1 MDCDEVLDELVVR
14 LADVAALPLVRAE
27 DLVVVERVVDH
38 RETCRGNFKLNST
51 TCFMKMRGLC
61 RNRLNQA
68 HWETGNDS

>member
-38 RETCRGNFKLNST
+38 RETCTGNCKLNST
-51 TCFMKMRGLC
+51 TCFMKIKGLIKHNGT
-61 RNRLNQA
+61 RVKRQV
-68 HWETGNDS
+68 